1 MEILLVEDSL
11 TSARLTIG
19 ALKNSGFEHRMT
31 WLSDGND
38 AADFLHRN
46 GKFARAPQPDL
57 VLLDMMLPGKS
68 GRELLAEMRAAN
80 DLKPIPVVI
89 MTGTVE
95 ADAADEFRKLHVQGF
110 LTKPVDMGAFLSL
123 VQELKDY
130 WKADMIVP
138 T

>member
-1 MEILLVEDSL
+1 
-11 TSARLTIG
+11 
-19 ALKNSGFEHRMT
+19 
-31 WLSDGND
+31 
-38 AADFLHRN
+38 
-46 GKFARAPQPDL
+46 
-57 VLLDMMLPGKS
+57 MLPGKS
-68 GRELLAEMRAAN
+68 GRELLTEMRAAD

-95 ADAADEFRKLHVQGF
+95 ADAVDEFRQLHVQGF